1 MESLLPKNDQV
12 CSTVTPAKR
21 QRTITN
27 VTDRNKQGSFTK
39 LMGIAY
45 ELALK
50 PNWYLLDK
58 GFKFQ
63 SRLVFSRFLDL
74 GRNLGKVKEKPIRKT
89 CFTREKKRL
98 DLLIFQAKFALEA
111 IL

>member
-12 CSTVTPAKR
+12 CSTVTPAEK

-27 VTDRNKQGSFTK
+27 VTDRNKQESFTK

-50 PNWYLLDK
+50 PNLPLT
-58 GFKFQ
+58 GFNF
-63 SRLVFSRFLDL
+63 
-74 GRNLGKVKEKPIRKT
+74 KVK
-89 CFTREKKRL
+89 
-98 DLLIFQAKFALEA
+98 ALRRCHA
-111 IL
+111 NIIKGN